1 MEKADLIV
9 NQVLIARIDNL
20 KEKKLQK
27 EDYCEL
33 IYLIEKISK
42 KNIFD
47 FIVEL
52 SNNADET
59 RSKIE
64 KDIAE
69 TVFQALLDKIENRSY
84 TEKQINRGFSIYLYK
99 NRTVI
104 FVKNSIT
111 EKDLLD
117 AIELRLAGNA
127 ITILGTRDNKI
138 YFEYYNIKKNNLG
151 ETVSYIITKDLRN
164 LKIEIK

>member
-1 MEKADLIV
+1 
-9 NQVLIARIDNL
+9 
-20 KEKKLQK
+20 
-27 EDYCEL
+27 
-33 IYLIEKISK
+33 
-42 KNIFD
+42 
-47 FIVEL
+47 
-52 SNNADET
+52 
-59 RSKIE
+59 
-64 KDIAE
+64 
-69 TVFQALLDKIENRSY
+69 LDKIENRSY